1 MPSKR
6 LWKLPLAAALLAAVF
21 LVPGMVLAGWEWLPE
36 LLRLTP
42 YARWWEAPVRVVVLH
57 ALCWVWLWTEGSVF
71 QIALALLAWFCCLW
85 ALALLLGSRR
95 TKEPHFPQRG
105 RKS

>member
-1 MPSKR
+1 MR
-6 LWKLPLAAALLAAVF
+6 LWKIPLTLVLLAGIF
-21 LVPGMVLAGWEWLPE
+21 LVPALVLSGGKLLPE

-85 ALALLLGSRR
+85 ALALTLRPRR
-95 TKEPHFPQRG
+95 AKTSPL
-105 RKS
+105 